1 MKRILIF
8 FIVLC
13 VWCGNSVADVR
24 IASNNSRSTRQS
36 VSTTRSSSNS
46 DTTTT
51 SKSRTAT
58 TNKNVSERT
67 AMQSDSM
74 RRSSRV
80 QQKTSPVISARTAI
94 QQNARSAQ
102 SMPTRDVK
110 TLRTTPIKNETKRTT
125 ARAASITATQNET
138 FGNGVYNSCRDA
150 YFTCMDQ
157 FCATQDDAYRRCVCS
172 SRLND
177 IKQRERALG
186 DTADSLQNFADLN
199 IDVIDKTSNEVKAM
213 ISATAGEQV
222 ASRAKD
228 TSNSAKTLAGIGD
241 ILSKSKSKS
250 LSTNGSLDIAGDI
263 NAVWATTDLAGGQ
276 TIANLTGEA
285 LYNAV
290 HAQCVDMVS
299 GACENTSTLNMVV
312 SAYGMYIENDCSA
325 LMGALDK
332 KKTDADKSI
341 RQTEREM
348 QIARLE
354 NYDAHNSTSINDCVA
369 LVRQDLTMDTAC
381 GKDYVHCLD
390 ITGLYLNKT
399 TGEPIYTPNFYQLD
413 GSVSLSGDIIKNN
426 TNTLLVSE
434 LNRMRSFATQ
444 HLNTCTD
451 MADDVWD
458 EFLRQAIREIYQGQ
472 QDRIRTVRNECL
484 GVVSTCYDEQ
494 AKSLKDFSNIDEQL
508 LLGSRLVTAEE
519 MCKTKL
525 ETCSNLYGNGTD
537 GMDLLVDAMRNLTD
551 QKINQNCLATLETY
565 LQQLCAPEA
574 GDHIH
579 TYPWGCRALDK
590 GVMLGLKSVM
600 ASEVPSENMS
610 SYLYYD
616 TQYAIL
622 SSPVVWN
629 YSFSLGDYSYPFY
642 TDKQKNPDMPN
653 RQLINMCGFQSNTC
667 GTTASYKVTVCK
679 SNTDNLWRKCSQALP
694 NAEIAE
700 NAGCKNNPDI
710 YCDCKNAYRCVDDKL
725 SHLVCKSNKVATYG
739 QNFTEF
745 DERVLD
751 INSGEPI
758 FYNDIIA
765 CKYKLKQDIS
775 QNSLYSKL
783 SKYATQVCMRPNET
797 DQSTIVQQHV
807 SSAMAT
813 LSEQMSR
820 ILRQECQDMGGVWND
835 AFFNNKL
842 DDYNVFYNFYTTT
855 AADYSWGLCTNR
867 DICYPLGNNMYI
879 KCQDNVVVAT
889 TSIASPC
896 QIYFDTNC
904 TNPTIPTTSSTTLRY
919 VDDTSGVE
927 ISKTDDNMYIVSK
940 VPRNNTIVQNIGK
953 LTGLGKCPTCNTYK
967 NENLSKCNTT
977 TRCVNENGGNTLQC
991 HAVSVP
997 NTDGSSGTHGE
1008 CQDIK

>member
-1 MKRILIF
+1 M
-8 FIVLC
+8 
-13 VWCGNSVADVR
+13 ADVR

-36 VSTTRSSSNS
+36 ASTPRSSSNS
-46 DTTTT
+46 DTTTPNKT
-51 SKSRTAT
+51 RTAT
-58 TNKNVSERT
+58 TNKNVSER
-67 AMQSDSM
+67 AAVQSDSM

-80 QQKTSPVISARTAI
+80 QQKTSPAISARTVP

-102 SMPTRDVK
+102 SMLTRDVK
-110 TLRTTPIKNETKRTT
+110 TLRVTTTKNEPKRTT

-241 ILSKSKSKS
+241 ILSKSKSQS

-290 HAQCVDMVS
+290 HTQCVDMVS
-299 GACENTSTLNMVV
+299 SACENTSTLNMVV

-399 TGEPIYTPNFYQLD
+399 TGEPIYTPKFYQLD

-451 MADDVWD
+451 MADDVWN

-484 GVVSTCYDEQ
+484 SVVSTCYDEQ

-537 GMDLLVDAMRNLTD
+537 GMGLLVDAMHNLTD

-574 GDHIH
+574 GDHTH
-579 TYPWGCRALDK
+579 TYPWGCRALDIGSILDVTDIK
-590 GVMLGLKSVM
+590 QEYPMFLSIDSNSVVRANSHYQGLQEK
-600 ASEVPSENMS
+600 
-610 SYLYYD
+610 
-616 TQYAIL
+616 
-622 SSPVVWN
+622 
-629 YSFSLGDYSYPFY
+629 YPFDGSNPAGTLSAKGCRSDQFFICNTNATHSTGSIWKRTNDLSTCYPY
-642 TDKQKNPDMPN
+642 TGNDAPYY
-653 RQLINMCGFQSNTC
+653 RS
-667 GTTASYKVTVCK
+667 
-679 SNTDNLWRKCSQALP
+679 
-694 NAEIAE
+694 
-700 NAGCKNNPDI
+700 
-710 YCDCKNAYRCVDDKL
+710 YRCVSK
-725 SHLVCKSNKVATYG
+725 
-739 QNFTEF
+739 NFTFTRDWINCSQNNFTSEELNIF
-745 DERVLD
+745 DISKGFPIWAGDNMD
-751 INSGEPI
+751 I
-758 FYNDIIA
+758 FA
-765 CKYKLKQDIS
+765 CKYPLKKSIRINDAS
-775 QNSLYSKL
+775 GLFSTLK
-783 SKYATQVCMRPNET
+783 KYAQQVCMRPNSDQLSTTVLQDVSVAISNLKSTLVPMLET
-797 DQSTIVQQHV
+797 
-807 SSAMAT
+807 
-813 LSEQMSR
+813 
-820 ILRQECQDMGGVWND
+820 ECKNLGGVWDSSIQTSQTAYND
-835 AFFNNKL
+835 ILFTQY
-842 DDYNVFYNFYTTT
+842 YNQT
-855 AADYSWGLCTNR
+855 AANTNWGFCIKPDLKQQAEDLYQQFKTNSACLS
-867 DICYPLGNNMYI
+867 DPCYNGANKNA
-879 KCQDNVVVAT
+879 KCQDNGKADFYT
-889 TSIASPC
+889 A
-896 QIYFDTNC
+896 C
-904 TNPTIPTTSSTTLRY
+904 TINGMNLIKYCKGDEKKCVYDETIPIKY
-919 VDDTSGVE
+919 ECKYG
-927 ISKTDDNMYIVSK
+927 YIEYNSEYTGGRSICI
-940 VPRNNTIVQNIGK
+940 PANN
-953 LTGLGKCPTCNTYK
+953 Y
-967 NENLSKCNTT
+967 
-977 TRCVNENGGNTLQC
+977 
-991 HAVSVP
+991 
-997 NTDGSSGTHGE
+997 
-1008 CQDIK
+1008 